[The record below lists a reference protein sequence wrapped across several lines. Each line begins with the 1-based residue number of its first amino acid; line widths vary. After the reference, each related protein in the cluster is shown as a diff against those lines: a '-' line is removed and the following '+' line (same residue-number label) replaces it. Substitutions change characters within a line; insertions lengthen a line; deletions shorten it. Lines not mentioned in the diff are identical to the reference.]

1 MKRIVLIL
9 SAAVLIAS
17 CGSQG
22 NKVAKLEKATGTM
35 SEVLPKVKIPKA
47 NASQIAADVSFLASD
62 DLEGRDTGSDGILAA
77 AKYLQNRLHEIGL
90 QPYKGDFFDDFDAK
104 GAQAFNVV
112 GMLPG
117 TDGVLKDEIVVIGA
131 HYDHIGFMKAV
142 AGDSLANGANDN
154 ATGTASVLAIAQA
167 LKQVDF
173 NRRTVVFALFSAE
186 EKGLLGSKHL
196 AKRMKAEKENVV
208 AMLNFEMIGT
218 PMVGREYIAYIT
230 GHDKSNMASVFNA
243 ANNNRLVTG
252 KLDKAVEYNLF
263 MRSDNYPFFNEFQ
276 VPAQTFSTFDF
287 TNFKYYHQPGDE
299 VSEVN
304 APHMAAVVDA
314 VMPGIMAVV
323 NDERLKMMANE

>member
-1 MKRIVLIL
+1 MKRILLIL

-17 CGSQG
+17 CGTQKNVTQLS
-22 NKVAKLEKATGTM
+22 KAAGTM

-47 NASQIAADVSFLASD
+47 NATQIAADVAYLASD
-62 DLEGRDTGSDGILAA
+62 ELEGRDTGSDGILEA
-77 AKYLQNRLHEIGL
+77 AKYLQNRLHEIGV

-104 GAQAFNVV
+104 GAKAFNVV

-117 TDGVLKDEIVVIGA
+117 TDGVLKDEVVVIGA

-167 LKQVDF
+167 LKQIDF

-208 AMLNFEMIGT
+208 AMINFEMTGT
-218 PMVGREYIAYIT
+218 PMVNREYIAYIT
-230 GHDKSNMASVFNA
+230 GHDKSNMATVFNE
-243 ANNNRLVTG
+243 ANKDRVVTG
-252 KLDKAVEYNLF
+252 KLAKAAEFNLF
-263 MRSDNYPFFNEFQ
+263 MRSDNFPFYNEFQ
-276 VPAQTFSTFDF
+276 VPSQTFSTFDF
-287 TNFKYYHQPGDE
+287 TNFDYYHQPGDE
-299 VSEVN
+299 ISEVN
-304 APHMAAVVDA
+304 STHMAAVVDA
-314 VMPGIMAVV
+314 VMPGVMAVI
-323 NDERLKMMANE
+323 NNERLKMMGNE